1 MASADPPD
9 AELLDLVARGD
20 EDAFRQIYRRHSAV
34 AYAVALRLRGGDR
47 ADADD
52 ALQEAWLRAVR
63 GLHGFRRSSTFRTW
77 LVGITIRV
85 ALEIGRAREPAGL
98 LADDDTTALPAPP
111 YDVGLDL
118 DRLVQRLPAGYRTV
132 LVLHDIEGHTHD
144 EIAALLNVATGTS
157 KSQLSRARSLMRR
170 WLSASAG
177 SEGKSHKAH
186 G

>member
-1 MASADPPD
+1 MAPVDPPD
-9 AELLDLVARGD
+9 AELLDRVARGE

-52 ALQEAWLRAVR
+52 ALQETWLRAVR

-85 ALEIGRAREPAGL
+85 ALEIGRAREPAGQ
-98 LADDDTTALPAPP
+98 LAEDDAVAVPAPP
-111 YDVGLDL
+111 FDVGVDL
-118 DRLVQRLPAGYRTV
+118 DTLVQRLPAGYRTV

-144 EIAALLNVATGTS
+144 EIAALLNVAAGTS
-157 KSQLSRARSLMRR
+157 KSQLSRARSLLRR
-170 WLSASAG
+170 WLSTSAA
-177 SEGKSHKAH
+177 SEGKRNKAH